1 MNAEQKRACF
11 ILGVFGLACV
21 AFAASALTLGLPGA
35 WGAFGIFGLAGF
47 AFLIRRREKADERDA
62 AINRRAA
69 LAAGMTSYAAFVLGC
84 MGVWFVAFAGQ
95 RQEQVSVQWFAAITA
110 VGGIVFYLTH
120 SIAILV
126 LYGRHAEAGDA

>member
-1 MNAEQKRACF
+1 
-11 ILGVFGLACV
+11 
-21 AFAASALTLGLPGA
+21 
-35 WGAFGIFGLAGF
+35 
-47 AFLIRRREKADERDA
+47 
-62 AINRRAA
+62 
-69 LAAGMTSYAAFVLGC
+69 MTSYAAFVLGC